1 MNSIMENQTLN
12 ADQIDGLHE
21 LLTGRFDINI
31 GTNHHFSQ
39 GLYAKEMM
47 IPANYI
53 VGGHAH
59 NYDHLSILAKGHV
72 IVVADGER
80 VEYKAPACI
89 NIKASVH
96 HMIEALTDSVWF
108 CIHATDEKDITK
120 IDEVLIEE
128 KSCQ

>member
-1 MNSIMENQTLN
+1 MNDVIENVVPSRK
-12 ADQIDGLHE
+12 QIERLHQS
-21 LLTGRFDINI
+21 LIGQFDIDI
-31 GTNHHFSQ
+31 GTTHHFSQ

-47 IPANYI
+47 IPASYI

-96 HMIEALTDSVWF
+96 HMIKALTDSVWF